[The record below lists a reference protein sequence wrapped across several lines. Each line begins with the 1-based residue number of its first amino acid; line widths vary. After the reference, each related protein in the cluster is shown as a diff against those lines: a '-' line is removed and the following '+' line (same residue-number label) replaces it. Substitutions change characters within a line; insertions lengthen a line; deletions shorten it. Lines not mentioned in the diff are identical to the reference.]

1 MSNAVLTLLGFNL
14 VVAVTVGV
22 VMALR
27 LPVRRLFGPRVAYGL
42 WSLVPLASL
51 ALLAPARVVT
61 VWVPAAAP
69 QTAQRIFEPAT
80 AAASAPTAPG
90 LLPLAIALWI
100 AGALFS
106 LGYLVRRQVEFS
118 RAARE
123 GLAGPAVIGLLRPR
137 IVTPF
142 DFGRRYTPREQLV
155 VLAHEA
161 THIQRRDTLAN
172 ALVALAACVN
182 WFNPAMYVLARYLR
196 IDQEFA
202 CDAQVM
208 AAHPT
213 ARRSYAEA
221 MLKTQL
227 AARALPLGCYWTAQS
242 PHPLAQRIALL
253 ARHDPGQGR
262 RQMGTAVVAL
272 LGVTAAASAWAARPP
287 EVVSVAAGPEAW
299 SSSRTGT
306 TPRQAQAPVAA
317 DRTEPGAGR
326 TAAVPA
332 PGEVAEVARRTA
344 ETAEAQAAT
353 DAQATPA
360 SSESQSIL
368 APPLHVSKIRA
379 LARRST
385 VDPGSAVRVFATM
398 VDPEGRRLT
407 TDLTAYGSQSAYRT
421 GWIEREGSRLA
432 LFTSVYQNG
441 DRLTV
446 SASLD
451 RGFEPWNSG
460 SIDLAPN
467 QTGQITLGN
476 GQIVTVTPTVRR
488 ETPEEVEEGQRA
500 MRNGSAPKWPVG
512 NSWIPGVACRDNEL
526 FCNARPTRPAD
537 L

>member
-1 MSNAVLTLLGFNL
+1 MSDAVAILLGVNL
-14 VVAVTVGV
+14 VIAVTVGL

-51 ALLAPARVVT
+51 ALLLPARVVRIT
-61 VWVPAAAP
+61 APPAP
-69 QTAQRIFEPAT
+69 QTAQMIFESGS
-80 AAASAPTAPG
+80 AAASAPTAPA
-90 LLPLAIALWI
+90 LLPLAVTLWI

-106 LGYLVRRQVEFS
+106 LGYLVWRQVEFG

-161 THIQRRDTLAN
+161 AHIRRHDTLAN
-172 ALVALAACVN
+172 AAVALATCVN
-182 WFNPAMYVLARYLR
+182 WFNPAMHLFARYLR

-208 AAHPT
+208 AAHPK

-227 AARALPLGCYWTAQS
+227 AARALPLGCYWPAQS
-242 PHPLAQRIALL
+242 PHPLAQRIELL
-253 ARHDPGQGR
+253 ARHDPGRGR
-262 RQMGTAVVAL
+262 RLAGTALVAV
-272 LGVTAAASAWAARPP
+272 LGVTAAFSAWAARPP
-287 EVVSVAAGPEAW
+287 AVVTVAAEPEARSLSTAKVAPRPGLERVAATPGARPAVSVQASGKAAEAARH
-299 SSSRTGT
+299 SAEAAAV
-306 TPRQAQAPVAA
+306 QAAA
-317 DRTEPGAGR
+317 DAR
-326 TAAVPA
+326 AAPL
-332 PGEVAEVARRTA
+332 
-344 ETAEAQAAT
+344 
-353 DAQATPA
+353 
-360 SSESQSIL
+360 SSESQPL
-368 APPLHVSKIRA
+368 PDPPFRLSKIRS

-385 VDPGSAVRVFATM
+385 VEPGSAVRVLATM

-407 TDLTAYGSQSAYRT
+407 TDLTAFGSQSAYRT
-421 GWIEREGSRLA
+421 GWFEREGSRLA
-432 LFTSVYQNG
+432 LFTSVYQDG

-451 RGFEPWNSG
+451 RHFESWNSG
-460 SIDLAPN
+460 SIVLAPG

-476 GQIVTVTPTVRR
+476 GQVVTVTPTVRH
-488 ETPEEVEEGQRA
+488 ETPAEVEDGQRA
-500 MRNGSAPKWPVG
+500 T
-512 NSWIPGVACRDNEL
+512 RDMAFFEGWKSPSPR
-526 FCNARPTRPAD
+526 RPTD
-537 L
+537 S

>member
-1 MSNAVLTLLGFNL
+1 MSDAVLILLGVNL
-14 VVAVTVGV
+14 VVAVTVAL

-27 LPVRRLFGPRVAYGL
+27 LPVRRLFGARVAYGL

-51 ALLAPARVVT
+51 GLLLPARVVT
-61 VWVPAAAP
+61 VAVP
-69 QTAQRIFEPAT
+69 TASRSAQMIFEPGS
-80 AAASAPTAPG
+80 AAAGAPAGPA
-90 LLPLAIALWI
+90 LLPLAVALWL

-106 LGYLVRRQVEFS
+106 LGYLVWRQAAFS

-142 DFGRRYTPREQLV
+142 DFSRRYTPREQVV

-208 AAHPT
+208 ADHPT

-227 AARALPLGCYWTAQS
+227 AARALPLGCYWPAQS
-242 PHPLAQRIALL
+242 PHPLAQRIRLL
-253 ARHDPGQGR
+253 ARRDPGR
-262 RQMGTAVVAL
+262 RRRRAGTVLVAL
-272 LGVTAAASAWAARPP
+272 LGVAAAFSAWAARPP
-287 EVVSVAAGPEAW
+287 QVMSTAAPEVGPPSANQAAAQQPLAEGTGPARSRAGRAVAVHAPDAAAEAARI
-299 SSSRTGT
+299 SAEAAAV
-306 TPRQAQAPVAA
+306 QAAADVQSAPPPAASQAPP
-317 DRTEPGAGR
+317 D
-326 TAAVPA
+326 
-332 PGEVAEVARRTA
+332 
-344 ETAEAQAAT
+344 
-353 DAQATPA
+353 
-360 SSESQSIL
+360 
-368 APPLHVSKIRA
+368 PPFRVSKIRA

-385 VDPGSAVRVFATM
+385 VEPGSAVRVYATT

-421 GWIEREGSRLA
+421 GWFEREGSRQS
-432 LFTSVYQNG
+432 LFTSVYQSG
-441 DRLTV
+441 DRFTV

-451 RGFEPWNSG
+451 RRFEPWNSG
-460 SIDLAPN
+460 SIVLAAN

-476 GQIVTVTPTVRR
+476 GQVVTVTPTVRR
-488 ETPEEVEEGQRA
+488 ETPAEVEEGQRVTRDMA
-500 MRNGSAPKWPVG
+500 FFEGWGS
-512 NSWIPGVACRDNEL
+512 PGRR
-526 FCNARPTRPAD
+526 RPTD
-537 L
+537 G